1 MYVVK
6 LYPSSSTILVSAA
19 VGSIGSANTRV
30 VSSASILRAF
40 AESAAYYFSFMV
52 IFNSYDSFIYIIC
65 LSMLIMHRSSNP

>member
-52 IFNSYDSFIYIIC
+52 IFNSYDSFIYIC